1 MEDNWTMV
9 YSTNK
14 LYQADIIIEL
24 LDEKGIAG
32 VVINKE
38 DSSYLSFGFAE
49 VYVNKNDE
57 ENALS
62 IIKSSTL

>member
-14 LYQADIIIEL
+14 PYQADIIIEL

-49 VYVNKNDE
+49 VYINKNDE
-57 ENALS
+57 ENALL
-62 IIKSSTL
+62 IIKSSKL

>member
-24 LDEKGIAG
+24 LDEKGITG